1 MPDYIWNSQSP
12 NGKGPDITRIGGT
25 NLKVKSGAVTE
36 FVALKTSVLTTPTFF
51 HKLSGLSLLF
61 SEPFGAVCDLQY
73 E

>member
-1 MPDYIWNSQSP
+1 MPYYIWNSQSP
-12 NGKGPDITRIGGT
+12 NGKGSDTTRMGT
-25 NLKVKSGAVTE
+25 HLEVKSGAVTD

-51 HKLSGLSLLF
+51 HNLSGLSLF

>member
-25 NLKVKSGAVTE
+25 NLKVKSGAVTD
-36 FVALKTSVLTTPTFF
+36 FVALKTSVLTTPST
-51 HKLSGLSLLF
+51 LF
-61 SEPFGAVCDLQY
+61 TNFPDFLCFRSTVCDLQY